1 MQKTFS
7 SLKNKIVKRN
17 TLNDENLK
25 DYKST
30 NINILLNR
38 VRVNKKK
45 EFQKKILFTTATS
58 LGAVLFGILI
68 FWKFKKDN
76 IYSSN
81 HSTIL
86 LHLMVRPK

>member
-1 MQKTFS
+1 MQNTFS
-7 SLKNKIVKRN
+7 SLKNKIVKRY

-45 EFQKKILFTTATS
+45 EFQKKIVFTLATS
-58 LGAVLFGILI
+58 LGVVLFGVLI
-68 FWKFKKDN
+68 F
-76 IYSSN
+76 
-81 HSTIL
+81 
-86 LHLMVRPK
+86 

>member
-7 SLKNKIVKRN
+7 SLRNKIVKRY

-45 EFQKKILFTTATS
+45 EFQKKILFTVATS
-58 LGAVLFGILI
+58 LGAVLFSILI
-68 FWKFKKDN
+68 F
-76 IYSSN
+76 
-81 HSTIL
+81 
-86 LHLMVRPK
+86 

>member
-1 MQKTFS
+1 MQNSFT
-7 SLKNKIVKRN
+7 SLRNKIVKRY

-45 EFQKKILFTTATS
+45 EFQKKILFTAATL
-58 LGAVLFGILI
+58 LGVVLLCVLI
-68 FWKFKKDN
+68 F
-76 IYSSN
+76 
-81 HSTIL
+81 
-86 LHLMVRPK
+86 

>member
-7 SLKNKIVKRN
+7 SLKNKIVKRY

-38 VRVNKKK
+38 VRVNKQK
-45 EFQKKILFTTATS
+45 EFQKKILFTAVTS
-58 LGAVLFGILI
+58 LGAVLFGVLI
-68 FWKFKKDN
+68 F
-76 IYSSN
+76 
-81 HSTIL
+81 
-86 LHLMVRPK
+86 

>member
-7 SLKNKIVKRN
+7 SLKNKIVKRY

-45 EFQKKILFTTATS
+45 EFQKK
-58 LGAVLFGILI
+58 
-68 FWKFKKDN
+68 N
-76 IYSSN
+76 IIYCSN
-81 HSTIL
+81 FI
-86 LHLMVRPK
+86 RGCFIW

>member
-7 SLKNKIVKRN
+7 SLRNKIVKRYA
-17 TLNDENLK
+17 LNDENLK

-45 EFQKKILFTTATS
+45 EFQKKILFMTATS
-58 LGAVLFGILI
+58 FGVVLFGVLI
-68 FWKFKKDN
+68 F
-76 IYSSN
+76 
-81 HSTIL
+81 
-86 LHLMVRPK
+86 